1 MNLQSAGQQ
10 GSQAGR
16 AELAEIAVELARE
29 TDGAGDA
36 RQPRAHQV
44 VQITLEPLSPLRE
57 IQQEDLPHGSLGR
70 TIFYRF
76 WQSSAN
82 K

>member
-1 MNLQSAGQQ
+1 M
-10 GSQAGR
+10 
-16 AELAEIAVELARE
+16 IAVELARE

-57 IQQEDLPHGSLGR
+57 KGELAPRLTWTDDFFIDFGSRLL
-70 TIFYRF
+70 IKY
-76 WQSSAN
+76 SY
-82 K
+82 